1 VVRPWR
7 ANAPPVVM
15 STWWRNF
22 WMWRRK
28 GAALDLLREKAE
40 VSFFLVREKIRFSLR
55 IINQICLN

>member
-1 VVRPWR
+1 MHHRLWCLHDDG
-7 ANAPPVVM
+7 
-15 STWWRNF
+15 TF
-22 WMWRRK
+22 GCEGEK